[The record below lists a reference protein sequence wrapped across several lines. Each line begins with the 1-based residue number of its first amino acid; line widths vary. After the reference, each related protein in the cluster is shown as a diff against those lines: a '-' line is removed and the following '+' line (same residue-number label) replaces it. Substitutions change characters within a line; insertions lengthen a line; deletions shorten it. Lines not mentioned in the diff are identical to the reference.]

1 MGCKEARAQAPQLLY
16 RTKSIRQLLA
26 SKKAHESGSFSSV
39 IDEDSRESGD
49 SSRKEG
55 GMWARRRLETEGNR
69 AVSMPKSTQIDIKV
83 AVRIK
88 QNRTKSLLQLA
99 KPQPR
104 PPQLV
109 QSPAAF
115 PLLSPSQIQTSF
127 KRISGF
133 DESDFSANDPICLY
147 STSIFKKRPQGKAA
161 VKPVQSS
168 YKLLRASRKPA
179 SWDPTA
185 SAEGNIGKDASL
197 VSIIKESADIGRV
210 TRRNRSIKQLIGQ
223 GNYAFSS
230 PKTSEDASLF
240 DSIRGKKEGSDSKV
254 TYMIKTPQAFGFKES
269 ESQRQRRERGKSR
282 AERTWAWKGSKGAFE
297 AN

>member
-1 MGCKEARAQAPQLLY
+1 MGCKEARAQTPQLLY
-16 RTKSIRQLLA
+16 RTKSVRQLLA

-39 IDEDSRESGD
+39 IEEDSRESGD
-49 SSRKEG
+49 SSRKEEG
-55 GMWARRRLETEGNR
+55 KWARRRLETQANR
-69 AVSMPKSTQIDIKV
+69 AVSMPKSTLIDIKV

-115 PLLSPSQIQTSF
+115 PLLSPSQVHTSS
-127 KRISGF
+127 KHISAF

-147 STSIFKKRPQGKAA
+147 STSIFKKRLQGKVA

-179 SWDPTA
+179 SWDPAT
-185 SAEGNIGKDASL
+185 SAEDFIGKDASL
-197 VSIIKESADIGRV
+197 VSIIKESADIGRG
-210 TRRNRSIKQLIGQ
+210 TRRNRSIKHLIGQ
-223 GNYAFSS
+223 GNEAFSS
-230 PKTSEDASLF
+230 PKTLEEASLF
-240 DSIRGKKEGSDSKV
+240 DSIRGMKGGSDSKV
-254 TYMIKTPQAFGFKES
+254 TYMIKTPQTYRFKES
-269 ESQRQRRERGKSR
+269 DSQRQRRERGKSR
-282 AERTWAWKGSKGAFE
+282 AERTWAWKGSKGAYE